1 VPDRPASPPSTAID
15 FQRELNPEQLAAVL
29 HGDGPQLVL
38 AGAGSGK
45 TRVITYRVAWLVRE
59 RGVDP
64 GSIVAVTF
72 TNKAAAEMRDR
83 VERLVDLFPLPT
95 FVGTFHRYALTLLRR
110 YGDRVGLARD
120 FSILDTDDQK
130 RLMVQAM
137 QAEGIP
143 ETSFPPRTL
152 LAAVSS
158 AKNRLLTPQEYEKTA
173 RDFFEQRVARAY
185 RRYQSLLQQAS
196 GVDFDDMMS
205 LSVRLL
211 REHAD
216 VADRLRARVR
226 HLLVDE
232 FQDTNQA
239 QLTLIELLAGK
250 NGNLTAVGD
259 EDQGIYRWRGADL
272 GNILDF
278 ESHFPG
284 AVARKLE
291 RNYRS
296 TAVILDA
303 ANAVV
308 SNNRLRRGK
317 KLWTAAGRGE
327 PIALHRAGDEGEEAA
342 WVVERITALQTP
354 RDRHPLSEV
363 AILVR
368 TNAQTRAF
376 EDEFFRNR
384 IPYTMVGGVRFYERA
399 EIKDLVAYLRLLRN
413 PRDTFSFTRILN
425 TPPRGIGRNTVS
437 LLEERAATMG
447 ATPWDVLELDSVE
460 SFPPRAATALRGFRE
475 LIRELRVAAA
485 ELPLPA
491 LLDELLAKTRYTEMY
506 RREQEEEAAKLENI
520 KEFLSAAQTFTE
532 QRSFSSSRSGDADSS
547 AESDDDLLTAFL
559 DHVAL
564 VSDLDGWDGERGVTL
579 MTLHSAKGLEFP
591 IVFLPGLE
599 DGLLPHFNAQ
609 GRAEDLEE
617 ERRLFY
623 VGMTRAEKRLFLST
637 CRRRRIAGAYQDQ
650 RESPLLEE
658 VPEGLLDVTE
668 SPRIYASERTRGI
681 DEFYNRTPPV
691 QPLPAVGAPRG
702 VATAADAAAGR
713 GPRRGSRVRHPTL
726 GQGVVLELEGSGDDA
741 KYTIFFERAGKKKLI
756 AKYASL
762 ETL

>member
-1 VPDRPASPPSTAID
+1 VSPAID
-15 FQRELNPEQLAAVL
+15 YPRELNPEQLAAVT

-64 GSIVAVTF
+64 GSVVAVTF

-83 VERLVDLFPLPT
+83 VERLLDLFPLPT
-95 FVGTFHRYALTLLRR
+95 FVGTFHRYSLTLLRR
-110 YGDRVGLARD
+110 YGERVGLARD
-120 FSILDTDDQK
+120 FAILDTDDQK
-130 RLMVQAM
+130 RLMTQAM

-143 ETSFPPRTL
+143 ESSFPPRTL

-158 AKNRLLTPQEYEKTA
+158 AKNRLLSPQEYERTA

-185 RRYQSLLQQAS
+185 RRYQALLQQAS
-196 GVDFDDMMS
+196 GVDFDDMMT
-205 LSVRLL
+205 LAVRLI

-216 VADRLRARVR
+216 VAERLRGRVR

-239 QLTLIELLAGK
+239 QLALVELLAGK
-250 NGNLTAVGD
+250 DGNLTAVGD

-272 GNILDF
+272 GNILEF
-278 ESHFPG
+278 ERHFPG

-296 TAVILDA
+296 TGVILDA

-308 SNNRLRRGK
+308 AHNTLRRGK

-327 PIALHRAGDEGEEAA
+327 PIALHRAGDEVEEAA
-342 WVVERITALQTP
+342 WVNERIGAL
-354 RDRHPLSEV
+354 RSRHALSDV

-376 EDEFFRNR
+376 EDEFFRHR

-413 PRDTFSFTRILN
+413 PRDTFSLTRILN
-425 TPPRGIGRNTVS
+425 TPPRGIGKNTVA

-447 ATPWDVLELDSVE
+447 ATPWDVLELDAVE
-460 SFPPRAATALRGFRE
+460 SFPARAATALRGFRE
-475 LIRELRVAAA
+475 LIRELRAASA

-506 RREQEEEAAKLENI
+506 RREMEEEAAKLENI
-520 KEFLSAAQTFTE
+520 REFLTAAQTFTE
-532 QRSFSSSRSGDADSS
+532 QRSFTS
-547 AESDDDLLTAFL
+547 AATPESDEDLLTAFL

-591 IVFLPGLE
+591 VVFLPGLE

-623 VGMTRAEKRLFLST
+623 VGMTRAEQRLFLSA

-658 VPEGLLDVTE
+658 VPEKLLDVSE
-668 SPRIYASERTRGI
+668 SPRLYASERTRGI
-681 DEFYNRTPPV
+681 DEFYGRTPPV
-691 QPLPAVGAPRG
+691 KPLPATPGASARSGAFTP
-702 VATAADAAAGR
+702 AAA

-726 GQGVVLELEGSGDDA
+726 GQGVVLELEGAGDDA

>member
-1 VPDRPASPPSTAID
+1 
-15 FQRELNPEQLAAVL
+15 
-29 HGDGPQLVL
+29 
-38 AGAGSGK
+38 
-45 TRVITYRVAWLVRE
+45 
-59 RGVDP
+59 
-64 GSIVAVTF
+64 
-72 TNKAAAEMRDR
+72 MRDR
-83 VERLVDLFPLPT
+83 VERLLDLFPLPT
-95 FVGTFHRYALTLLRR
+95 FVGTFHRYSLTLLRR
-110 YGDRVGLARD
+110 WGDRVGLARD
-120 FSILDTDDQK
+120 FAILDTDDQK
-130 RLMVQAM
+130 RLMTQAM

-158 AKNRLLTPQEYEKTA
+158 AKNRLLSPQEYEKSA

-185 RRYQSLLQQAS
+185 RRYQALLQQAS
-196 GVDFDDMMS
+196 GVDFDDMMT
-205 LSVRLL
+205 LAVRLL
-211 REHAD
+211 REHPELLA
-216 VADRLRARVR
+216 RLRGRVR

-239 QLTLIELLAGK
+239 QLALVELLGGK
-250 NGNLTAVGD
+250 DGNLTAVGD

-272 GNILDF
+272 ANILEF
-278 ESHFPG
+278 ERHFPT

-296 TAVILDA
+296 TGAILDA

-308 SNNRLRRGK
+308 SHNRLRRGK

-327 PIALHRAGDEGEEAA
+327 SLALHRAGDEVEEAA
-342 WVVERITALQTP
+342 WVVERIGGLRGRHALA
-354 RDRHPLSEV
+354 DV

-399 EIKDLVAYLRLLRN
+399 EIKDLVAWLRLLRN
-413 PRDTFSFTRILN
+413 PRDSFSLARILN
-425 TPPRGIGRNTVS
+425 VPPRGIGKNTAA
-437 LLEERAATMG
+437 LLEERAAAMG

-460 SFPPRAATALRGFRE
+460 SFPPRAATALRGFRD
-475 LIRELRVAAA
+475 LVRGLRAAAA

-491 LLDELLAKTRYTEMY
+491 LLDELLAKTKFADMF
-506 RREQEEEAAKLENI
+506 RRELEEEAGKLENI
-520 KEFLSAAQTFTE
+520 REFLTAAQTFTE
-532 QRSFSSSRSGDADSS
+532 SIGVIAASGGRRSAPDAT
-547 AESDDDLLTAFL
+547 DDEDVLTAFL

-599 DGLLPHFNAQ
+599 DGLLPHFNSQ
-609 GRAEDLEE
+609 GRPEDLEE

-623 VGMTRAEKRLFLST
+623 VGMTRAEERLFLSA

-658 VPEGLLDVTE
+658 VPESLLEVTE

-681 DEFYNRTPPV
+681 DEFYGRTPPV
-691 QPLPAVGAPRG
+691 QPLPA
-702 VATAADAAAGR
+702 AA
-713 GPRRGSRVRHPTL
+713 
-726 GQGVVLELEGSGDDA
+726 
-741 KYTIFFERAGKKKLI
+741 RAG
-756 AKYASL
+756 
-762 ETL
+762 

>member
-1 VPDRPASPPSTAID
+1 VTRVID
-15 FQRELNPEQLAAVL
+15 FQRELNPEQLAAVT

-64 GSIVAVTF
+64 ASIVAVTF

-83 VERLVDLFPLPT
+83 VERLLDLFPLPT
-95 FVGTFHRYALTLLRR
+95 FVGTFHRYSLTLLRR
-110 YGDRVGLARD
+110 WGDRVGLARD
-120 FSILDTDDQK
+120 FAILDTDDQK
-130 RLMVQAM
+130 RLMTQAM

-158 AKNRLLTPQEYEKTA
+158 AKNRLLSPQEYEKSA

-185 RRYQSLLQQAS
+185 RRYQALLQQAS
-196 GVDFDDMMS
+196 GVDFDDMMT
-205 LSVRLL
+205 LAVRLL
-211 REHAD
+211 REHPELLA
-216 VADRLRARVR
+216 RLRGRVR

-239 QLTLIELLAGK
+239 QLALVELLGGK
-250 NGNLTAVGD
+250 DGNLTAVGD

-272 GNILDF
+272 ANILEF
-278 ESHFPG
+278 ERHFPT

-296 TAVILDA
+296 TGAILDA

-308 SNNRLRRGK
+308 SHNRLRRGK

-327 PIALHRAGDEGEEAA
+327 SLALHRAGDEVEEAA
-342 WVVERITALQTP
+342 WVVERIGGLRGRHALA
-354 RDRHPLSEV
+354 DV

-399 EIKDLVAYLRLLRN
+399 EIKDLVAWLRLLRN
-413 PRDTFSFTRILN
+413 PRDSFSLARILN
-425 TPPRGIGRNTVS
+425 VPPRGIGKNTVA
-437 LLEERAATMG
+437 LLEERAAAMG

-460 SFPPRAATALRGFRE
+460 SFPPRAATALRGFRD
-475 LIRELRVAAA
+475 LVRGLRAAAA

-491 LLDELLAKTRYTEMY
+491 LLDELLAKTKFADMF
-506 RREQEEEAAKLENI
+506 RRELEEEAGKLENI
-520 KEFLSAAQTFTE
+520 REFLTAAQTFTE
-532 QRSFSSSRSGDADSS
+532 SIGVIAASGGRRSAPDA
-547 AESDDDLLTAFL
+547 SDDEDVLTAFL

-599 DGLLPHFNAQ
+599 DGLLPHFNSQ
-609 GRAEDLEE
+609 GRPEDLEE

-623 VGMTRAEKRLFLST
+623 VGMTRAEERLFLSA

-658 VPEGLLDVTE
+658 VPESLLEVTE

-681 DEFYNRTPPV
+681 DEFYGRTPPV
-691 QPLPAVGAPRG
+691 QPLPA
-702 VATAADAAAGR
+702 AARAGER

-756 AKYASL
+756 ARYANL